1 MVKGNGADARPP
13 GRAQRDDSAFDL
25 VEVPAAVVCAVCGNP
40 DCVGC
45 GFDEPTNASGVVAII
60 PWERRGV
67 GFFRR
72 LWQTSTLATVHARTF
87 FGSLPDGDVSAA
99 LAFALVC
106 EAVAVSGL
114 GLCAGLLA
122 LVFLPALPG
131 LMLEDPTLRRAVVRG
146 VLSGVLVLMFAM
158 ISVHAAHG
166 IALDIAARRFG
177 GRSSGRGLRFGL
189 YACGWDLV
197 TLPFGLLTTALV
209 DGLAAARRAA
219 PLGLT
224 APLQAAEAYLIG
236 LHGLAPDTARLA
248 ARRAAYLT
256 AVPLLTI
263 LVAGAVVV
271 VLALR

>member
-13 GRAQRDDSAFDL
+13 ERSQRDDSAFDL
-25 VEVPAAVVCAVCGNP
+25 VEVPATVVCAVCGNP

-45 GFDEPTNASGVVAII
+45 GFDEPSNASGVVAII

-87 FGSLPDGDVSAA
+87 FGSLPDGDVSPA

-106 EAVAVSGL
+106 EATAVSGL

-122 LVFLPALPG
+122 LLFLPALPK
-131 LMLEDPTLRRAVVRG
+131 LMLEDPSLRQAVVHG
-146 VLSGVLVLMFAM
+146 VLSGIFVLIFAM
-158 ISVHAAHG
+158 VSVHAAHG
-166 IALDIAARRFG
+166 VALDIAARRLG
-177 GRSSGRGLRFGL
+177 GRSRGRGLRFGL
-189 YACGWDLV
+189 YACGWDLF

-209 DGLAAARRAA
+209 DGIAAARRAA

-248 ARRAAYLT
+248 ARRAAYFT
-256 AVPLLTI
+256 AVPLITI

-271 VLALR
+271 ALALR